1 VPFFGVE
8 NVPSYGL
15 ATVFLNFFLVF
26 LKFACVL
33 FAFEVKVKRILAP
46 NGGKNSCETNAMAPS
61 NSLAFV
67 YHPLV
72 AGTFGGLMNIAVAY
86 TVILFALYLSA
97 LCVGGWAG
105 SPGDGWAKKMARF
118 SVYKRTPLL

>member
-1 VPFFGVE
+1 MVPFFGVG
-8 NVPSYGL
+8 NAQPYGR

-46 NGGKNSCETNAMAPS
+46 NGGKNSCETNAMTPS

-72 AGTFGGLMNIAVAY
+72 AGTFGGLMNIAY
-86 TVILFALYLSA
+86 TVIVFTLDLSA
-97 LCVGGWAG
+97 LCVGGWVG
-105 SPGDGWAKKMARF
+105 RKPGDG
-118 SVYKRTPLL
+118 